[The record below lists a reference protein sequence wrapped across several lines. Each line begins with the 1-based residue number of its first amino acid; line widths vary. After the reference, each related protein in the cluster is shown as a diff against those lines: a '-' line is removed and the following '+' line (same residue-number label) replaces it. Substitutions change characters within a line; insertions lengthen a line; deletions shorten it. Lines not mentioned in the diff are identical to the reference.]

1 MSKCV
6 SRDDTRQALIGP
18 IASVRIPFARDGEI
32 DYASL
37 RNSIDFDV
45 SAGAKTLLLTYG
57 DSLFS
62 LLTDQEVADIT
73 KAVVEHAAGRAMVV
87 AADRQWATPKAAE
100 FAQYARDVGADVVMV
115 LPPSWGGSVTAET
128 LVEHYAA
135 VAVHMPVMVVTG
147 AFVARPAMGL
157 EVVKR
162 LINDVPNVVAV
173 KDDVCGEFARRLCS
187 LVYGNLAVF
196 SGGQKQNHLDVH
208 PYGCDGYL
216 STFLTFKPH
225 IAHVYWDAI
234 EAGNIPAAVEVIRRY
249 DSPYFDFVF
258 DLPGGFDAG
267 IHGALELFGIA
278 PRWRR
283 KPYHSLNDAE
293 MERLADFLRR
303 LSLL

>member
-6 SRDDTRQALIGP
+6 SRDDTRQALTGP
-18 IASVRIPFARDGEI
+18 IASMRIPFARDGEI

-187 LVYGNLAVF
+187 LAYGNLAVF

>member
-18 IASVRIPFARDGEI
+18 IASVRIPFTRDGEI

-187 LVYGNLAVF
+187 LAYGNLAVF

>member
-1 MSKCV
+1 MPKYT
-6 SRDDTRQALIGP
+6 SRDDIRQALSGP
-18 IASVRIPFARDGEI
+18 IASMRIPFARDGEI

-45 SAGAKTLLLTYG
+45 SAGTKTLLLTYG

-87 AADRQWATPKAAE
+87 AADRQWATPKAVE
-100 FAQYARDVGADVVMV
+100 FAQYARDIGADVVMV
-115 LPPSWGGSVTAET
+115 LPPNWGSSATAET
-128 LVEHYAA
+128 LVEHYAT
-135 VAVHMPVMVVTG
+135 VATHMPVMVVTG

-157 EVVKR
+157 EVIER
-162 LINDVPNVVAV
+162 LINDVPDVVAV

-187 LVYGNLAVF
+187 LAHADLAVF

-216 STFLTFKPH
+216 STFLTFKPD
-225 IAHVYWDAI
+225 IAHAYWDAI
-234 EAGNIPAAVEVIRRY
+234 EAGDIAAAAEVIRRY
-249 DSPYFDFVF
+249 DRPYFDFVF

-267 IHGALELFGIA
+267 IHGTLELFGIA

-283 KPYHSLNDAE
+283 KPYHSPNDAE

>member
-18 IASVRIPFARDGEI
+18 IASVRIPFTRDGEI

-173 KDDVCGEFARRLCS
+173 KDDVCGELARRLCS